1 MSTFPSAV
9 KRRLQ
14 ILASACLVLVFV
26 TGCARETSDEAI
38 AHGQS
43 ALLVGDYAKAVRHLR
58 RAAKL
63 NSENEVVLYNLGMAH
78 LLATNYKAAEKAF
91 DASDRLNK
99 DNNTDALE
107 GLAQTRRLAGDY
119 EGAIS
124 AFTRAFDKVNRKA
137 HLIAGLA
144 VCEMEQGNNEY
155 ARQLLLEALA
165 TDNSDPVAI
174 YNMAVL
180 MQKPQFTE
188 TAAAAEMYVR
198 FITSSRS
205 TTYPTE
211 RTLAIEAIQALN
223 ASRSDELQMQI
234 DECLVRARM
243 AKNKTDALN
252 YAVDAVKLDQS
263 NPDAFLAL
271 IKTLRSNGR
280 TAQAEMMK
288 KNFLAIFPDD
298 PRAANL

>member
-91 DASDRLNK
+91 NASDRLNK